1 MHIEIRKKC
10 NIEENGYGGDKKVQ
24 YSVEGCSDSSKHTK
38 KPHSYKYKKNKES
51 KIQVSGAG

>member
-1 MHIEIRKKC
+1 MGIWYHKQKWGKYVHIEIRKKC

-38 KPHSYKYKKNKES
+38 KPHSYQY
-51 KIQVSGAG
+51 